1 MPRILMIVP
10 GEIVYFYMI
19 NIKKKYLEGIEI
31 HLKKN
36 KLLFTLPNTF
46 VKYQYK
52 PLEMID

>member
-1 MPRILMIVP
+1 MPRILMIVS
-10 GEIVYFYMI
+10 GEIVYFCMI
-19 NIKKKYLEGIEI
+19 NIKKYLEGIEI

-36 KLLFTLPNTF
+36 KLLFTLPNSF